1 MRDDCDQLNMELK
14 KKRDEINLLL
24 DSNAK
29 AEDDNRHL
37 IAVNQEMEAKMATA
51 AEEMH
56 QLTEQYEK
64 MKSLVGTRDLKS
76 EEVTMELEKKDEDI
90 RRLKGELRKRDEEAD
105 AIFTE
110 VSAKTEQFI
119 GELEKNSV
127 QRLFSKKNINL
138 TEFCNTLCQ
147 FSSVL
152 EIL

>member
-1 MRDDCDQLNMELK
+1 
-14 KKRDEINLLL
+14 
-24 DSNAK
+24 
-29 AEDDNRHL
+29 
-37 IAVNQEMEAKMATA
+37 MATA

-110 VSAKTEQFI
+110 VAAKTEQFI
-119 GELEKNSV
+119 GKLEKIV
-127 QRLFSKKNINL
+127 FSAYFLKNVNL
-138 TEFCNTLCQ
+138 TKFCNTLYH

-152 EIL
+152 EIIV